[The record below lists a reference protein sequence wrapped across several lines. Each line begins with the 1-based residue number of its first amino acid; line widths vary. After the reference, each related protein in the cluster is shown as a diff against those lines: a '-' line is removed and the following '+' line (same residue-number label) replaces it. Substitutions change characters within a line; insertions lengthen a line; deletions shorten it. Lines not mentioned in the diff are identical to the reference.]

1 MLSPFS
7 SVQLFVTLWTPARQ
21 APLSMELSRQEY
33 WSRVSCLLPVDLF
46 DPGTEPGSPELAG
59 WFFTTSTNRMP
70 YYWFFNL
77 SLLTPPSFSAKL
89 LPILP
94 VLVSFFHDYYTHTP
108 NKFYPVNFCFVSC
121 SCQVVRT
128 MRHLGRTP
136 TDLGF
141 PSFLQLQ
148 CFLPRWCD
156 NFSHT
161 FAGWLMKVFWSN
173 DSIIEITQ
181 LVAWSLFS
189 SRL

>member
-7 SVQLFVTLWTPARQ
+7 CVQLFVTLWTPARQ
-21 APLSMELSRQEY
+21 APLSMEFSRQEY

-59 WFFTTSTNRMP
+59 GFFTTNTNRMP

-108 NKFYPVNFCFVSC
+108 LTNFTLSISVLFLVLVKLSEPWGTLEGHPQTLVSQA
-121 SCQVVRT
+121 SCNYSVSSQAGVT
-128 MRHLGRTP
+128 I
-136 TDLGF
+136 
-141 PSFLQLQ
+141 
-148 CFLPRWCD
+148 
-156 NFSHT
+156 SHIPLL
-161 FAGWLMKVFWSN
+161 AGWWRCSEAMTV
-173 DSIIEITQ
+173 
-181 LVAWSLFS
+181 S
-189 SRL
+189 SK